1 MGWVIVWR
9 NKVNKLGK
17 KLFLSISLTV
27 ILIFTISLLL
37 INFLL
42 PKYNIYKTRE
52 NLNEFTTQIQ
62 NAPVNDL
69 EDVIHTIES
78 ENNVTIA
85 YTPINQSED
94 AMNDALRMQLT
105 KKKVTLN
112 KLWITKD
119 EVMKVKTEG
128 QSNKLYDQGKVK
140 ASFFAKYIAKDD
152 TIILIGTS
160 IANSNE
166 IINTLNTFYLYI
178 LCFSLLLI
186 ILLVWILS
194 KIITTPLKEL
204 SDVAQDI
211 SHLQFKRTKVK
222 TNDEIGELANSINI
236 MSEKLHEAHQDLTY
250 RNEHLKRFMGDVTHE
265 LKTPIAL
272 VKAYSMG
279 IKDGLDD
286 GTYVDTIIKQTD
298 QISNLIEELLRF
310 SKLERDILQKE
321 EFPIEPLVQ
330 SILDKHQIE
339 LDSKE
344 INLQVNCNAGDT
356 IVYADLNKMRMVFQ
370 NLISNAIKYTA
381 NQNIII
387 TLEDRNKSIYF
398 QIKNG
403 IPTDK
408 IKDIEKIWE
417 PFYVLES
424 SRSKEKSGT
433 GLGLAIVKSILERHG
448 FEYGVSSIDGE
459 IQFYINVKKD

>member
-1 MGWVIVWR
+1 M
-9 NKVNKLGK
+9 NKLGK

-37 INFLL
+37 INYLL

-52 NLNEFTTQIQ
+52 NLNEFTVQIQ
-62 NAPVNDL
+62 NTSVNEL
-69 EDVIHTIES
+69 EEVIRTIES
-78 ENNVTIA
+78 ENNVTVA
-85 YTPINQSED
+85 YTSINQSED
-94 AMNDALRMQLT
+94 DMNEALRMQLT
-105 KKKVTLN
+105 KKKVVLN

-119 EVMKVKTEG
+119 EVMKVKAEG
-128 QSNKLYDQGKVK
+128 QSNKLYDQEKLK
-140 ASFFAKYIAKDD
+140 ASFFAKYIAKDN
-152 TIILIGTS
+152 TIILMGTS
-160 IANSNE
+160 IAHSNE
-166 IINTLNTFYLYI
+166 VIKTLNTFYLYI
-178 LCFSLLLI
+178 VCFSLLFI

-194 KIITTPLKEL
+194 KIITTPLKDL

-211 SHLQFKRTKVK
+211 SHLKFKRTKVK

-236 MSEKLHEAHQDLTY
+236 MSEKLHEAHQDLTD

-272 VKAYSMG
+272 LKAYSMG

-286 GTYVDTIIKQTD
+286 GTYVDTIIKQAD

-310 SKLERDILQKE
+310 SKLERDVLQKE
-321 EFPIEPLVQ
+321 EFPIEPLVR
-330 SILDKHQIE
+330 SIIDKHKIE
-339 LDSKE
+339 LESKE
-344 INLQVNCNAGDT
+344 IQLQTNSNIKNQV
-356 IVYADLNKMRMVFQ
+356 IYADLNKMGMVFQ
-370 NLISNAIKYTA
+370 NLISNAIKYTT

-387 TLEDRNKSIYF
+387 TLEERNKSVYF

-403 IPTDK
+403 INAEQ
-408 IKDIEKIWE
+408 IKDIDKIWE

-424 SRSKEKSGT
+424 SRSKEHSGT

-448 FEYGVSSIDGE
+448 FDYGISIIEGE
-459 IQFYINVKKD
+459 IRFYINMKND

>member
-1 MGWVIVWR
+1 M
-9 NKVNKLGK
+9 NKLGK

-37 INFLL
+37 INYLL

-52 NLNEFTTQIQ
+52 NLNEFTVQIQ
-62 NAPVNDL
+62 NTPVNEL
-69 EDVIHTIES
+69 EEVIRTIES
-78 ENNVTIA
+78 ENNVTVA
-85 YTPINQSED
+85 YTSINQSED
-94 AMNDALRMQLT
+94 DMNEALRMQLT
-105 KKKVTLN
+105 KKKVVLN

-119 EVMKVKTEG
+119 EVMKVKAEG
-128 QSNKLYDQGKVK
+128 QSNKLYDQEKLK
-140 ASFFAKYIAKDD
+140 ASFFAKYIAKDN
-152 TIILIGTS
+152 TIILMGTS
-160 IANSNE
+160 IAHSNE
-166 IINTLNTFYLYI
+166 VIKTLNTFYLYI
-178 LCFSLLLI
+178 VCFSLLLI

-194 KIITTPLKEL
+194 KIITTPLKDL

-211 SHLQFKRTKVK
+211 SHLKFKRTKVK
-222 TNDEIGELANSINI
+222 TNDEIGELAHSINI
-236 MSEKLHEAHQDLTY
+236 MSEKLHEAHQDLTD

-286 GTYVDTIIKQTD
+286 GTYVDTIIKQAD

-310 SKLERDILQKE
+310 SKLERDVLQKE
-321 EFPIEPLVQ
+321 EFPIEPLVR
-330 SILDKHQIE
+330 SIIDKHKIE
-339 LDSKE
+339 LESKE
-344 INLQVNCNAGDT
+344 IQLQTNSNIKNQV
-356 IVYADLNKMRMVFQ
+356 IYADLNKMGMVFQ
-370 NLISNAIKYTA
+370 NLISNAIKYTT

-387 TLEDRNKSIYF
+387 TLEERNKSVYF

-403 IPTDK
+403 INAEQ
-408 IKDIEKIWE
+408 IKDIDKIWE

-424 SRSKEKSGT
+424 SRSKEHSGT

-448 FEYGVSSIDGE
+448 FDYGISIIEGE
-459 IQFYINVKKD
+459 IRFYINMKND

>member
-1 MGWVIVWR
+1 M
-9 NKVNKLGK
+9 NKLGK

-37 INFLL
+37 INYLL

-52 NLNEFTTQIQ
+52 NLNEFTVQIQ
-62 NAPVNDL
+62 NTSVNEL
-69 EDVIHTIES
+69 EEVIRTIER
-78 ENNVTIA
+78 ENNVTVA
-85 YTPINQSED
+85 YTSINQSED
-94 AMNDALRMQLT
+94 DMNEALRMQLT
-105 KKKVTLN
+105 KKKVVLN

-119 EVMKVKTEG
+119 EVMKVKAEG
-128 QSNKLYDQGKVK
+128 QSNKLYDQEKLK
-140 ASFFAKYIAKDD
+140 ASFFAKYIAKDN
-152 TIILIGTS
+152 TIILMGTS
-160 IANSNE
+160 IAHSNE
-166 IINTLNTFYLYI
+166 VIKTLNTFYLYI
-178 LCFSLLLI
+178 VCFSLLFI

-194 KIITTPLKEL
+194 KIITTPLKDL

-211 SHLQFKRTKVK
+211 SHLKFKRTKVK

-236 MSEKLHEAHQDLTY
+236 MSEKLHEAHQDLTD

-272 VKAYSMG
+272 LKAYSMG

-286 GTYVDTIIKQTD
+286 GTYVDTIIKQAD

-310 SKLERDILQKE
+310 SKLERDVLQKE
-321 EFPIEPLVQ
+321 EFPIEPLVR
-330 SILDKHQIE
+330 SIIDKHKIE
-339 LDSKE
+339 LESKE
-344 INLQVNCNAGDT
+344 IQLQTNSNIKNQV
-356 IVYADLNKMRMVFQ
+356 IYADLNKMGMVFQ
-370 NLISNAIKYTA
+370 NLISNAIKYTT

-387 TLEDRNKSIYF
+387 TLEERNKSVYF

-403 IPTDK
+403 INAEQ
-408 IKDIEKIWE
+408 IKDIDKIWE

-424 SRSKEKSGT
+424 SRSKEHSGT

-448 FEYGVSSIDGE
+448 FDYGISIIEGE
-459 IQFYINVKKD
+459 IRFYINMKND

>member
-1 MGWVIVWR
+1 M
-9 NKVNKLGK
+9 
-17 KLFLSISLTV
+17 
-27 ILIFTISLLL
+27 
-37 INFLL
+37 
-42 PKYNIYKTRE
+42 
-52 NLNEFTTQIQ
+52 QIQ
-62 NAPVNDL
+62 NTSVNEL
-69 EDVIHTIES
+69 EDVIRTIES
-78 ENNVTIA
+78 ENNITFA
-85 YTPINQSED
+85 YTSINQSED
-94 AMNDALRMQLT
+94 DMNESLRMQLT
-105 KKKVTLN
+105 KKKVVLN

-119 EVMKVKTEG
+119 AVMKVKAEG
-128 QSNKLYDQGKVK
+128 QSNKLYDQEKLK
-140 ASFFAKYIAKDD
+140 ASFFAKYIAKDN
-152 TIILIGTS
+152 TIILMGTS
-160 IANSNE
+160 IAHSNE
-166 IINTLNTFYLYI
+166 IIKTLNTFYLYI

-211 SHLQFKRTKVK
+211 SHLKFKRTKVK
-222 TNDEIGELANSINI
+222 TNDEIGELADSINI
-236 MSEKLHEAHQDLTY
+236 MSDTLHEAHQDLTD

-310 SKLERDILQKE
+310 SKLERDVLQKE
-321 EFPIEPLVQ
+321 EFPIEPLVR
-330 SILDKHQIE
+330 SIIDKHKIE

-344 INLQVNCNAGDT
+344 IQLQTNSNIKNQV
-356 IVYADLNKMRMVFQ
+356 IYADLNKMGMVFQ
-370 NLISNAIKYTA
+370 NLISNAIKYTT

-387 TLEDRNKSIYF
+387 TLEERNKSVYF

-403 IPTDK
+403 INAEQ
-408 IKDIEKIWE
+408 IKDVDKIWE
-417 PFYVLES
+417 PFYVLDS

-433 GLGLAIVKSILERHG
+433 GLGLAIVKSILDRHD
-448 FEYGVSSIDGE
+448 FEHGVSSTDGE
-459 IQFYINVKKD
+459 IQFYINMKKD

>member
-1 MGWVIVWR
+1 M
-9 NKVNKLGK
+9 NKLGK

-37 INFLL
+37 INYLL

-52 NLNEFTTQIQ
+52 NLNEFTVQIQ
-62 NAPVNDL
+62 NTSVNEL
-69 EDVIHTIES
+69 EEVIRTIES
-78 ENNVTIA
+78 ENNVTVA
-85 YTPINQSED
+85 YTSINQSED
-94 AMNDALRMQLT
+94 DMNEALRMQLT
-105 KKKVTLN
+105 KKKVVLN

-119 EVMKVKTEG
+119 EVMKVKAEG
-128 QSNKLYDQGKVK
+128 QSNKLYDQEKLK
-140 ASFFAKYIAKDD
+140 ASFFAKYIAKDN
-152 TIILIGTS
+152 TIILMGTS
-160 IANSNE
+160 IAHSNE
-166 IINTLNTFYLYI
+166 VIKTLNTFYLYI
-178 LCFSLLLI
+178 VCFSLLLI

-194 KIITTPLKEL
+194 KIITTPLKDL

-211 SHLQFKRTKVK
+211 SHLKFKRTKVK

-236 MSEKLHEAHQDLTY
+236 MSEKLHEAHQDLTD

-310 SKLERDILQKE
+310 SKLERDVLQKE
-321 EFPIEPLVQ
+321 EFPIEPLVR
-330 SILDKHQIE
+330 SIIDKHKIE
-339 LDSKE
+339 LESKE
-344 INLQVNCNAGDT
+344 IQLQTNSNIKNQV
-356 IVYADLNKMRMVFQ
+356 IYADLNKMGMVFQ
-370 NLISNAIKYTA
+370 NLISNAIKYTT

-387 TLEDRNKSIYF
+387 TLEERNNSVYF

-403 IPTDK
+403 INAEQ
-408 IKDIEKIWE
+408 IKDADKIWE
-417 PFYVLES
+417 PFYVLDS

-433 GLGLAIVKSILERHG
+433 GLGLAIVKSILERHD
-448 FEYGVSSIDGE
+448 FDYGVSTKEGE
-459 IQFYINVKKD
+459 IRFYITMKND

>member
-1 MGWVIVWR
+1 M
-9 NKVNKLGK
+9 NKLGK

-37 INFLL
+37 INYLL

-52 NLNEFTTQIQ
+52 NLNSFTVQIQ
-62 NAPVNDL
+62 NTSVNEL
-69 EDVIHTIES
+69 EDVIRTIES
-78 ENNVTIA
+78 ENNVTFA
-85 YTPINQSED
+85 YTSINQSED
-94 AMNDALRMQLT
+94 DMNESLRMQLT
-105 KKKVTLN
+105 KKKVVLN

-119 EVMKVKTEG
+119 AVMKVKAEG
-128 QSNKLYDQGKVK
+128 QSNKLYDQEKLK
-140 ASFFAKYIAKDD
+140 ASFFAKYIAKDN
-152 TIILIGTS
+152 TIILMGTS
-160 IANSNE
+160 IAHSNE
-166 IINTLNTFYLYI
+166 IIKTLNTFYLYI

-211 SHLQFKRTKVK
+211 SHLKFKRTKVK
-222 TNDEIGELANSINI
+222 TNDEIGELADSINI
-236 MSEKLHEAHQDLTY
+236 MSDTLHEAHQDLTD

-310 SKLERDILQKE
+310 SKLERDVLQKE
-321 EFPIEPLVQ
+321 EFPIEPLVR
-330 SILDKHQIE
+330 SIIDKHKIE

-344 INLQVNCNAGDT
+344 IQLQTNSNIKNQV
-356 IVYADLNKMRMVFQ
+356 IYADLNKMGMVFQ
-370 NLISNAIKYTA
+370 NLISNAIKYTT

-387 TLEDRNKSIYF
+387 TLEERNKSVYF

-403 IPTDK
+403 INAEQ
-408 IKDIEKIWE
+408 IKDVDKIWE
-417 PFYVLES
+417 PFYVLDS

-433 GLGLAIVKSILERHG
+433 GLGLAIVKSILDRHD
-448 FEYGVSSIDGE
+448 FEHGVSSTDGE
-459 IQFYINVKKD
+459 IQFYINMKKD

>member
-1 MGWVIVWR
+1 M
-9 NKVNKLGK
+9 NKLGK

-27 ILIFTISLLL
+27 ILIFTISLLI
-37 INFLL
+37 INYLL

-52 NLNEFTTQIQ
+52 NLNEFTVQIQ
-62 NAPVNDL
+62 NTSVNEL
-69 EDVIHTIES
+69 EDVIRTIES
-78 ENNVTIA
+78 ENNVTFA
-85 YTPINQSED
+85 YTSINQSED
-94 AMNDALRMQLT
+94 DMNESLRMQLT
-105 KKKVTLN
+105 KKKVVLN

-119 EVMKVKTEG
+119 AVMKLKVEG
-128 QSNKLYDQGKVK
+128 QSNKLYDQEKLK
-140 ASFFAKYIAKDD
+140 ASFFAKYIAKDN
-152 TIILIGTS
+152 TIILMGTS
-160 IANSNE
+160 IAHSNE
-166 IINTLNTFYLYI
+166 IIKTLNTFYLYI

-211 SHLQFKRTKVK
+211 SHLKFKRTKVK
-222 TNDEIGELANSINI
+222 TNDEIGELADSINI
-236 MSEKLHEAHQDLTY
+236 MSDTLHEAHQDLTD

-298 QISNLIEELLRF
+298 QISNLIEELLQF
-310 SKLERDILQKE
+310 SKLERDVLQKE
-321 EFPIEPLVQ
+321 EFPIEPLVR
-330 SILDKHQIE
+330 SIIDKHKIE
-339 LDSKE
+339 LESKE
-344 INLQVNCNAGDT
+344 IQLQTNSNIKNQV
-356 IVYADLNKMRMVFQ
+356 IYADLNKMGMVFQ
-370 NLISNAIKYTA
+370 NLISNAIKYTT

-387 TLEDRNKSIYF
+387 TLEERNKSVYF

-403 IPTDK
+403 INAEQ
-408 IKDIEKIWE
+408 IKDVDKIWE
-417 PFYVLES
+417 PFYVLDS

-448 FEYGVSSIDGE
+448 FDYGVSTKEGE
-459 IQFYINVKKD
+459 IRFYITMKND

>member
-1 MGWVIVWR
+1 M
-9 NKVNKLGK
+9 NKLGK

-27 ILIFTISLLL
+27 ILIFTISLLI
-37 INFLL
+37 INYLL

-52 NLNEFTTQIQ
+52 NLNEFTMQIQ
-62 NAPVNDL
+62 NTSVNEL
-69 EDVIHTIES
+69 EDVIRTIES
-78 ENNVTIA
+78 ENNVTFA
-85 YTPINQSED
+85 YTSINQSED
-94 AMNDALRMQLT
+94 DMNESLRMQLT
-105 KKKVTLN
+105 KKKVVLN

-119 EVMKVKTEG
+119 AVMKVKVEG
-128 QSNKLYDQGKVK
+128 QSNKLYDQEKLK
-140 ASFFAKYIAKDD
+140 ASFFAKYIAKDN
-152 TIILIGTS
+152 TIILMGTS
-160 IANSNE
+160 IAHSNE
-166 IINTLNTFYLYI
+166 IIKTLNTFYLYI

-211 SHLQFKRTKVK
+211 SHLKFKRTKVK
-222 TNDEIGELANSINI
+222 TNDEIGELADSINI
-236 MSEKLHEAHQDLTY
+236 MSDTLHEAHQDLTD

-310 SKLERDILQKE
+310 SKLERDVLQKE
-321 EFPIEPLVQ
+321 EFPIEPLVR
-330 SILDKHQIE
+330 SIIDKHKIE

-344 INLQVNCNAGDT
+344 IQLQTNSNIKNQV
-356 IVYADLNKMRMVFQ
+356 IYADLNKMGMVFQ
-370 NLISNAIKYTA
+370 NLISNAIKYTT

-387 TLEDRNKSIYF
+387 TLEERNKSVYF

-403 IPTDK
+403 INAEQ
-408 IKDIEKIWE
+408 IQDIEKIWE
-417 PFYVLES
+417 PFYVLDS

-448 FEYGVSSIDGE
+448 FDYGVSTKEGE
-459 IQFYINVKKD
+459 IRFYITMKND